1 MLSLMLTRFE
11 TLKIGYLAINRM
23 EMNMELNLGKLISIE
38 IELIDKGNTLAR
50 VVWIFEKAEL
60 KWGRV
65 SISKN
70 GGYWV
75 QVPKFKC
82 GPAWVAP
89 IKILDSVL
97 EDSLNKLTIEE
108 YERKKNSTGNEEID
122 LDNIGL

>member
-1 MLSLMLTRFE
+1 
-11 TLKIGYLAINRM
+11 
-23 EMNMELNLGKLISIE
+23 MELNLGKLISIE
-38 IELIDKGNTLAR
+38 IELVDKGNTLAR

-70 GGYWV
+70 GGLWV

-82 GPAWVAP
+82 GQAWVAP

-97 EDSLNKLTIEE
+97 EDTLTRLTLEE
-108 YERKKNSTGNEEID
+108 YEKKKNRLEDDDIN
-122 LDNIGL
+122 LDDIRL

>member
-1 MLSLMLTRFE
+1 
-11 TLKIGYLAINRM
+11 
-23 EMNMELNLGKLISIE
+23 MELNLGELTSIE
-38 IELIDKGNTLAR
+38 IDLVNKGNTLAR

-70 GGYWV
+70 GGLWV

-82 GPAWVAP
+82 GQAWVAP

-97 EDSLNKLTIEE
+97 EDKLARLTLEE
-108 YERKKNSTGNEEID
+108 YEKRKNSIEDEDIN
-122 LDNIGL
+122 LDDIKP